1 MKTCLLLSE
10 EQKINAAD
18 QSSWFLLSEEFPC
31 SHSQIHQLHDKAV
44 TSKTPV
50 CTHGHVCVFVFADYN
65 NCTKILIR
73 LAK

>member
-1 MKTCLLLSE
+1 MKMCLLLSE

-50 CTHGHVCVFVFADYN
+50 SAGTGMCVFVFVDYN

>member
-44 TSKTPV
+44 TSKTSVSARTGMCV
-50 CTHGHVCVFVFADYN
+50 CLCSRTTIIAPKYSFD
-65 NCTKILIR
+65 
-73 LAK
+73 